1 MNITI
6 RFSIF
11 LLAFLMNWSL
21 VQCQISSTDILASA
35 KKDGIFLLEKQLKTS
50 LENQPLKLPFLE
62 KLEFRTEFNEF
73 DFRRQEYTV
82 RVSPHS
88 PGQRKQQNNLYN
100 TTLQIADAETK
111 LRFFSALEE
120 RYTLLM
126 AARFAEAFRKR
137 SSELILVLE
146 DEKTVIENQL
156 QLGLND
162 DFSRLIDMEEELQEE
177 AFSILE
183 LEQLKRKTERQFEQW
198 LEQPATDI
206 DWSNFISIEKVRSQI
221 ATIDESSLV
230 FHPFVIR
237 GEMRTN
243 YSQQEAMVELEKKKN
258 LLNFLQ
264 VRYSDNPNDL
274 RQERF
279 SIGAGIFIPTKTG
292 TTLKIKEIEMEQL
305 EAANDVQKDRVEL
318 KEKQAN
324 LKNELEFLF
333 EQWDLMTNQLTT
345 YQQKYAP
352 EKLLQKGIVKPTVLL
367 KTKERIIK
375 KQLLIQKTELDIYE
389 KYIELLF
396 ASGKMM
402 EMPLRNYLSEGL
414 EEF

>member
-1 MNITI
+1 
-6 RFSIF
+6 
-11 LLAFLMNWSL
+11 MNWSF
-21 VQCQISSTDILASA
+21 VQGQISTTDILASA
-35 KKDGIFLLEKQLKTS
+35 KTDGIFLLENQLKTS
-50 LENQPLKLPFLE
+50 LEAQPQKLPFLE

-73 DFRRQEYTV
+73 DLRRQEYAV
-82 RVSPHS
+82 RISPHS

-111 LRFFSALEE
+111 LRFFSALED
-120 RYTLLM
+120 RYTLLI
-126 AARFAEAFRKR
+126 AARFSELFREL
-137 SSELILVLE
+137 SSELVLVLE

-156 QLGLND
+156 KLGIND

-183 LEQLKRKTERQFEQW
+183 LEQLKRKTERQIEDW
-198 LEQPATDI
+198 LQQSTSEI
-206 DWSNFISIEKVRSQI
+206 DWSNFISIEKVRAQI
-221 ATIDESSLV
+221 ATIDESSIA
-230 FHPFVIR
+230 FHPAIIR

-243 YSQQEAMVELEKKKN
+243 FSLQEAIVEREKKKN

-264 VRYSDNPNDL
+264 VRYGDNPNDL

-279 SIGAGIFIPTKTG
+279 SIGAGVFIPTKTAS
-292 TTLKIKEIEMEQL
+292 TLKIKEIEMEQL

-318 KEKQAN
+318 KENQAN

-333 EQWDLMTNQLTT
+333 EQWDLMKNQLRT
-345 YQQKYAP
+345 YQEKYAP
-352 EKLLQKGIVKPTVLL
+352 EKLLQLGITKPTVLL

-375 KQLLIQKTELDIYE
+375 KLLLIQKTELDIFE
-389 KYIELLF
+389 KYIELL
-396 ASGKMM
+396 ATSGKMM
-402 EMPLRNYLSEGL
+402 EVPLRNFLSEGL

>member
-1 MNITI
+1 MII
-6 RFSIF
+6 LFRSIL
-11 LLAFLMNWSL
+11 LLAFLMNWSF
-21 VQCQISSTDILASA
+21 VQGQISTTDILASA
-35 KKDGIFLLEKQLKTS
+35 KTDGIFLLENQLKTS
-50 LENQPLKLPFLE
+50 LEAQPQKLPFLE

-73 DFRRQEYTV
+73 DLRRQEYAV
-82 RVSPHS
+82 RISPHS

-111 LRFFSALEE
+111 LRFFSALED
-120 RYTLLM
+120 RYTLLI
-126 AARFAEAFRKR
+126 AARFSELFREL
-137 SSELILVLE
+137 SSELVLVLE

-156 QLGLND
+156 KLGIND

-183 LEQLKRKTERQFEQW
+183 LEQLKRKTERQIEDW
-198 LEQPATDI
+198 LQQSTSEI
-206 DWSNFISIEKVRSQI
+206 DWSNFISIEKVRAQI
-221 ATIDESSLV
+221 ATIDESSIA
-230 FHPFVIR
+230 FHPAIIR

-243 YSQQEAMVELEKKKN
+243 FSLQEAIVEREKKKN

-264 VRYSDNPNDL
+264 VRYGDNPNDL

-279 SIGAGIFIPTKTG
+279 SIGAGVFIPTKTAS
-292 TTLKIKEIEMEQL
+292 TLKIKEIEMEQL

-318 KEKQAN
+318 KENQAN

-333 EQWDLMTNQLTT
+333 EQWDLMKNQLRT
-345 YQQKYAP
+345 YQEKYAP
-352 EKLLQKGIVKPTVLL
+352 EKLLQLGITKPTVLL

-375 KQLLIQKTELDIYE
+375 KLLLIQKTELDIFE
-389 KYIELLF
+389 KYIELL
-396 ASGKMM
+396 ATSGKMM
-402 EMPLRNYLSEGL
+402 EVPLRNFLSEGL